1 MKKITLIL
9 LAALAVSGVWA
20 ESVQIPTVAVLP
32 FEVRARSGGQAA
44 DGRSI
49 AELVG
54 IALLETGSAELVE
67 RAELDKALDELQL
80 SAVGLVE
87 KESQLKL
94 GKLVGARIIITG
106 SMFRSGE
113 KQYLVAKIIG
123 TETSRVMGCSV
134 SGTGEFA
141 EMTGEIAPKIA
152 AILEK
157 QSEKLLPGPQSVNSV
172 AKQLADTVAGRQR
185 KVFVR
190 VKEEIQVAVP
200 DPAAETALKA
210 LLLEL
215 GFMSNSADLKVLNS
229 ERGRE
234 QIAERL
240 FNAFKKFKTKY
251 DSSLDYSTVTPPSAG
266 ASAQEGQTIAGIGER
281 GVRYGIQIMAIGREI
296 PEGDRSFKGYTPII
310 VRSGDTYKYIICV
323 SVSEDETRASLKAV
337 SRKFPGAFMVKIEGD
352 RVSRP

>member
-215 GFMSNSADLKVLNS
+215 GFEVVKREDQADFIVTGEAVAAQSGFYRKFTSASARVELSVSD
-229 ERGRE
+229 GG
-234 QIAERL
+234 
-240 FNAFKKFKTKY
+240 KKLLATGTAKET
-251 DSSLDYSTVTPPSAG
+251 LAG
-266 ASAQEGQTIAGIGER
+266 ATYVIAAKDSIEQAALRLAG
-281 GVRYGIQIMAIGREI
+281 
-296 PEGDRSFKGYTPII
+296 K
-310 VRSGDTYKYIICV
+310 
-323 SVSEDETRASLKAV
+323 L
-337 SRKFPGAFMVKIEGD
+337 FPAMK
-352 RVSRP
+352 